1 MSNGQNI
8 RFTITAIDD
17 FSNTMR
23 DLERSTRRA
32 FDSAGSIGQALSVA
46 GAVGAAGLG
55 LAAKSAM
62 DFESQLSSIKAVS
75 GATSD
80 EMAKLG
86 DLAEEM
92 GAKTKY
98 SSVEAAQGIE
108 ELIKAGVSVTDIIGG
123 GLEGALSLAVAG
135 ELELADA
142 AEIASTA
149 LNAFKSD
156 GLDVSKAAD
165 ILAGAANASATS
177 VSELKFGLSMVSAVA
192 SGVGMSFADTN
203 TALAVFAQNGLK
215 GSDAGTSLK
224 TMLLNLSPSTEAASE
239 MMGELGLLT
248 KEGSSLFYDASGK
261 IKSLAEISEL
271 LKTKLAGLT
280 DEQRQMALKTM
291 FGTDAIRA
299 ANILYKEGAS
309 GVETMFGAMSKVKA
323 VDVMNERLNNTK
335 GAIEELKGAFE
346 TAMISLGNT
355 LLPVIKGTAKALQKL
370 VGWFNGLSDGTKKFI
385 AIGAVVATLFA
396 LILGPV
402 LILVSMLP
410 ALMAGFTA
418 IAGVLGVTAG
428 ALAGIIGIALG
439 VVAAVAAI
447 GIGLVIAYKKV
458 DWFRNAVD
466 GAFAYL
472 KKSFKTA
479 IEVVKALIAG
489 DWGKAWSLFK
499 THVTESVESVKKL
512 IVDNMEKVKQAIL
525 FVVSGASV
533 LGVAL
538 VVAYNKLDWFKKAVD
553 STFNFLKESFKTTV
567 EIFKALTDGDWRK
580 AWDLA
585 KTHVETSVT
594 AIKKF
599 VGEKFAELKPIVLA
613 KLDEIKQAMA
623 DKLNEWKSVV
633 IDWFAEQ
640 KTAITNKLD
649 EWKTAIGDWFT
660 AQKDAIVG
668 KLNEW
673 KRAIVGWFESLPGVI
688 KSKLAEW
695 GNAIVEW
702 TKAQN
707 EENKRQFDIWKTQ
720 IIEWFKSIPSKI
732 TEALASWWDS
742 FSTWFIETKEKILAK
757 LGEWWTSISEW
768 FKSIPERIWNA
779 LTEWWATMSKW
790 FIDTK
795 NKIVAKLGEWWKS
808 MSGWFKSLP
817 GRIWTELTNVWNTM
831 AKWFSEIPSKIT
843 AKLESWWA
851 AMKAWFTALP
861 NKPEVKNAGSNM
873 VNKMSQGNSEK
884 KKEFMDKLGKIVVDV
899 ALGALAF
906 AAVVLVATGREII
919 KRFIDGIKQINLR
932 ETGKD
937 MIRGLINGMGSML
950 GSIKEKARSLAQAA
964 KNAITGFLD
973 INSPSRVMM
982 ELGEFTG
989 AGFVKGIGSM
999 VSDVRGISAEM
1010 AGAAVPSNRA
1020 LGVGASTTPATSQ
1033 AINLTL
1039 NYNGAGSRE
1048 DADGM
1053 LDYIERGLS
1062 DRLGVKLRMNGVR

>member
-23 DLERSTRRA
+23 DLERSTQRA
-32 FDSAGSIGQALSVA
+32 FDSAGTIGQALSVA

-135 ELELADA
+135 ELDLADA

-149 LNAFKSD
+149 LNAFKAD
-156 GLDVSKAAD
+156 GLNVAKAAD

-192 SGVGMSFADTN
+192 SGVGMSFADTS

-248 KEGSSLFYDASGK
+248 KEGSSLFYDAEGR

-271 LKTKLAGLT
+271 LKTKLANLT
-280 DEQRQMALKTM
+280 DEQRQMALKIM

-309 GVETMFGAMSKVKA
+309 GIETMFGAMSKVKA

-335 GAIEELKGAFE
+335 GALEELKGAFE

-428 ALAGIIGIALG
+428 ALAGMIGIALG
-439 VVAAVAAI
+439 VVAVVAAV

-472 KKSFKTA
+472 KK
-479 IEVVKALIAG
+479 
-489 DWGKAWSLFK
+489 
-499 THVTESVESVKKL
+499 
-512 IVDNMEKVKQAIL
+512 
-525 FVVSGASV
+525 
-533 LGVAL
+533 
-538 VVAYNKLDWFKKAVD
+538 
-553 STFNFLKESFKTTV
+553 TFQTTV
-567 EIFKALTDGDWRK
+567 EIFKALFDGDWRK

-585 KTHVETSVT
+585 KNHVETSVA

-599 VGEKFAELKPIVLA
+599 VGEKFTELKPIVLA
-613 KLDEIKQAMA
+613 KLDEVKQAMVN
-623 DKLNEWKSVV
+623 KLGEWKTA
-633 IDWFAEQ
+633 IGDWFVEQ
-640 KTAITNKLD
+640 KTAMIVKLD
-649 EWKTAIGDWFT
+649 EWKTAIGEWFT
-660 AQKDAIVG
+660 SQKDAIVG
-668 KLNEW
+668 KLTEW
-673 KRAIVGWFESLPGVI
+673 QMAIVGWFESIPGVI

-695 GNAIVEW
+695 GAAIIEW
-702 TKAQN
+702 TKEQDA
-707 EENKRQFDIWKTQ
+707 ENKRQFDAWKET

-732 TEALASWWDS
+732 TEALAGWWDS
-742 FSTWFIETKEKILAK
+742 FSTWF
-757 LGEWWTSISEW
+757 
-768 FKSIPERIWNA
+768 KSIPDRIWNA

-790 FIDTK
+790 FVETK
-795 NKIVAKLGEWWKS
+795 NKIVEKLGEWWTS
-808 MSGWFKSLP
+808 ISGWFKSMP
-817 GRIWTELTNVWNTM
+817 GRIWSELTNWWNTM
-831 AKWFSEIPSKIT
+831 SKWFSEIPAKIT
-843 AKLESWWA
+843 AKLEEWWTA
-851 AMKAWFTALP
+851 IKAWFTALP

-873 VNKMSQGNSEK
+873 VNKMSEGNNEK

-919 KRFIDGIKQINLR
+919 KRFIDGIQQIDLR

-937 MIRGLINGMGSML
+937 IIRGMVNGMSSMIGSV
-950 GSIKEKARSLAQAA
+950 IDKAKEIAGAA
-964 KNAITGFLD
+964 KDAITGFLD

-989 AGFVKGIGSM
+989 AGFIKGIGAM
-999 VSDVRGISAEM
+999 VNDVRGISAEM
-1010 AGAAVPSNRA
+1010 ASAAVPNAR
-1020 LGVGASTTPATSQ
+1020 GVSAAS
-1033 AINLTL
+1033 
-1039 NYNGAGSRE
+1039 YGAGSTTTNTATNNYYVTVDAKNVRE
-1048 DADGM
+1048 FNDIVA
-1053 LDYIERGLS
+1053 LFNRQNIR
-1062 DRLGVKLRMNGVR
+1062 KN